1 MEVTLIPCTALELE
15 MLPGQLWAGFGK
27 ICWIGAEVEKLHFM
41 LVRLKAKAGPGG
53 SALEHEGLA
62 VLLLLL

>member
-1 MEVTLIPCTALELE
+1 